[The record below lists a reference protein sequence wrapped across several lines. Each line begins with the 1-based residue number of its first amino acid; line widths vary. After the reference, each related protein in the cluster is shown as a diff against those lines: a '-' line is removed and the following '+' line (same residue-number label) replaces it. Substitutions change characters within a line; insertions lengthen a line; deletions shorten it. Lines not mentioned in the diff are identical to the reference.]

1 MSYRVCWRDKLRHVA
16 NFSFILTYI
25 CFERG
30 LIIPGAIFTLIGESL
45 LIPSAIK
52 HKSWSTWMVAGIF
65 IMLSLGTL
73 TRNLF

>member
-1 MSYRVCWRDKLRHVA
+1 MVV
-16 NFSFILTYI
+16 
-25 CFERG
+25 
-30 LIIPGAIFTLIGESL
+30 PGAICTLLGESL

-65 IMLSLGTL
+65 IMMSLGTL